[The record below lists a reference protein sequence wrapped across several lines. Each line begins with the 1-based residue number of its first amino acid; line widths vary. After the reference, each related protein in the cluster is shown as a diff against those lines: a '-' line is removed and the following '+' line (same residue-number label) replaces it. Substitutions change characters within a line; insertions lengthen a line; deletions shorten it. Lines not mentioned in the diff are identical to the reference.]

1 MGVRRLL
8 YGLLLCLPLSLSQAA
23 QDPAATEKQLQAL
36 KQDIS
41 KLQKRISKRQDDL
54 KGIQSELRRFD
65 REIGAVTAE
74 LDRLQQELAQLE
86 QHRGGLSDDEN
97 RLLSALQEREERIRL
112 LLQEQYRL
120 GRQPGIQLILS
131 QRDPQQFTRM
141 LRYYDSVSEGL
152 ARQLEQFRR
161 QLAELERT
169 RSEITRTDEEL
180 IQAREELLQ
189 KREKLKQARAGQ
201 AEVLARLQR
210 TQRQDRS
217 RLGQLQKD
225 QKQLEAVL
233 AEIRRSLEKIR
244 LQTDGLRFSQ
254 RKGKLDWPVK
264 GPVRRAFGSRVDNV
278 SYKGVLISTR
288 AGTRVKAVHHGR
300 VVFADWLRGYGLVLI
315 LDHGDGYL
323 SLYGHNDSLLREPGE
338 WVGTGEAIALAGSS
352 GGNGETGLYFAIRHQ
367 GRSVD
372 PISWLG
378 KR

>member
-1 MGVRRLL
+1 MRFRRLL
-8 YGLLLCLPLSLSQAA
+8 CGLVLCLPLSLSQAA
-23 QDPAATEKQLQAL
+23 QDPVATEKQLQTL
-36 KQDIS
+36 KAQIS
-41 KLQKRISKRQDDL
+41 RLQRQVGKRQEDL
-54 KGIQSELRRFD
+54 KNAQSELRRFD

-86 QHRGGLSDDEN
+86 QHRGGLGDDES

-152 ARQLEQFRR
+152 ARQLEQFR
-161 QLAELERT
+161 QKLAELEQT
-169 RSEITRTDEEL
+169 RNEISRTDGEL
-180 IQAREELLQ
+180 IKTRDELLQ

-201 AEVLARLQR
+201 AKVLARLQR
-210 TQRQDRS
+210 SQQQDQS
-217 RLGQLQKD
+217 KLGQLRKD
-225 QKQLEAVL
+225 QKQLESVL
-233 AEIRRSLEKIR
+233 AEIRRSLEKAR
-244 LQTDGLRFSQ
+244 LQADDLKFSQ

-264 GPVRRAFGSRVDNV
+264 GPIRRAFGSQVDNV
-278 SYKGVLISTR
+278 SYKGVLISTG

-315 LDHGDGYL
+315 LDHGGGYL

-338 WVGTGEAIALAGSS
+338 WVGTGEAVALAGSS

>member
-1 MGVRRLL
+1 MRFRQLL
-8 YGLLLCLPLSLSQAA
+8 CGLVLCLPLSLPQAA
-23 QDPAATEKQLQAL
+23 QDPVATEKQLQTL
-36 KQDIS
+36 KEQIS
-41 KLQKRISKRQDDL
+41 RLQRQVGKRQEDL
-54 KGIQSELRRFD
+54 KSAQSELRRFD

-86 QHRGGLSDDEN
+86 QHRGGLGDDES

-152 ARQLEQFRR
+152 ARQLEQFS
-161 QLAELERT
+161 QKLAELEQT
-169 RSEITRTDEEL
+169 RSEISRTDGEL
-180 IQAREELLQ
+180 IKTRDELLQ

-201 AEVLARLQR
+201 AKVLARLQR
-210 TQRQDRS
+210 SQQQDQS
-217 RLGQLQKD
+217 KLGQLRKD
-225 QKQLEAVL
+225 QKQLESVL
-233 AEIRRSLEKIR
+233 AEIRRSLEKAR
-244 LQTDGLRFSQ
+244 LQADDLKFSQ

-264 GPVRRAFGSRVDNV
+264 GSIRRAFGSQVDNV

-288 AGTRVKAVHHGR
+288 AGTRVRAVHHGR

-315 LDHGDGYL
+315 LDHGGGYL

-338 WVGTGEAIALAGSS
+338 WVGTGEAVALAGSS

-372 PISWLG
+372 PVSWLG